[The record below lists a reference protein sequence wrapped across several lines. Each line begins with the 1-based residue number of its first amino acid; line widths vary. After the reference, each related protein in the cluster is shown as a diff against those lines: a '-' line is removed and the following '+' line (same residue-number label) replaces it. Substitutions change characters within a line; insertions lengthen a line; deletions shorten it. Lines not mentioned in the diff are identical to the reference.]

1 MNKCTIEL
9 TKEELLVLIEG
20 LDYQRDMES
29 VIFSEYNIDAEKFS
43 NKLEKIFYSLEWKQ
57 E

>member
-29 VIFSEYNIDAEKFS
+29 VIFSEYNIDAEKLS

>member
-43 NKLEKIFYSLEWKQ
+43 NKLEKIFYSLEWNQ

>member
-43 NKLEKIFYSLEWKQ
+43 NKLEKIFYSLDWTQ